1 MLAWA
6 TINVGDTLDLVWSS
20 LGVFRYLFAVALLA
34 IAVFLFRGW
43 RELGRAAC
51 PFDLAYPLDNGTR
64 SNLWQLVHHGMA
76 SAQVRGL
83 FFAGDETTGSN
94 LFYQYL
100 VRFGSRDCQA
110 PLSPSLLQGTEE
122 SYRLLQIRNVSVSA
136 RFLAALL
143 PAIGLLGTLIGMFN
157 AFFGTD
163 FTEGTE
169 LATTM
174 QQLMQNFA
182 LALFTT
188 IAAVILKIG
197 VDLFNHFTLETHIDR
212 TRGDVAKLRSVLQD
226 LLSQSEP
233 RPAGAPAPA
242 EGCSGNGGSP
252 GLIAGN
258 D

>member
-1 MLAWA
+1 MLSCA

-34 IAVFLFRGW
+34 IAIFLFRGW

-51 PFDLAYPLDNGTR
+51 PFDLAYLLDNETR
-64 SNLWQLVHHGMA
+64 NSLWQLVHHGMA
-76 SAQVRGL
+76 SAQIRSR
-83 FFAGDETTGSN
+83 FFADDEMAEDN

-100 VRFGSRDCQA
+100 VRFGGRDCRA

-122 SYRLLQIRNVSVSA
+122 SYRLLQIRNVSASA

-197 VDLFNHFTLETHIDR
+197 VDLFNHFTLEMHIDQ

-233 RPAGAPAPA
+233 RPASVPVST
-242 EGCSGNGGSP
+242 ENYSSDGGSP
-252 GLIAGN
+252 ELIAGN

>member
-1 MLAWA
+1 MLPWA

-51 PFDLAYPLDNGTR
+51 PFGLAYPLDDETR
-64 SNLWQLVHHGMA
+64 SSLWRLVHRGMA
-76 SAQVRGL
+76 SAQIRSR
-83 FFAGDETTGSN
+83 FFADAETAGDN

-100 VRFGSRDCQA
+100 VRFGSRNCQA

-122 SYRLLQIRNVSVSA
+122 SYRLLQIRNVSASA

-163 FTEGTE
+163 FTKGTE

-197 VDLFNHFTLETHIDR
+197 VDLFNHFTLETHIDQIR
-212 TRGDVAKLRSVLQD
+212 SDVAKLRAVLQD
-226 LLSQSEP
+226 LISQSEP
-233 RPAGAPAPA
+233 RSASAPAST
-242 EGCSGNGGSP
+242 EGYSGDSGSP
-252 GLIAGN
+252 ELIAGN